1 MNSLNEIVYFTIFIY
16 LNEWSCLDYFE
27 IHLHR
32 VYLYT
37 FIKEFAKS
45 YSFSSAKN
53 YSSSV
58 LNVYT
63 SHL

>member
-1 MNSLNEIVYFTIFIY
+1 MNDRVSITLKFISI
-16 LNEWSCLDYFE
+16 EF
-27 IHLHR
+27 I
-32 VYLYT
+32 LYT